1 MKKISIW
8 EDSIKIKNYNK
19 LNRNIKTDILIIG
32 GGITG
37 ISTLYHLDN
46 TKYKVTLVEQNR
58 IGMSTT
64 SKSTGKLTYLQ
75 NDLLTIIKNVHGEKI
90 LLDYINSQKEAIN
103 NIKGLIEKLN
113 IDCNLEKTSSE
124 IYTNKEKEII
134 KLKELEKFL
143 LNNNIKVTSSKNNL
157 VDSKYIIKV
166 NDTYIFNP
174 LKFINGLLNNINNN
188 IYENTSI
195 RKITKENNHY
205 KCITN
210 DNKEIKTK
218 YIVLASHYPYFNI
231 PYIFP
236 LKGYIE
242 KSYLSASPYK
252 SKNNVSLISYS
263 DPFISIRTYENYLIY
278 LSNSHSINKSINDN
292 KNYQEL
298 IKKLNNIKLTPEYLW
313 SNSDII
319 TNDYLPY
326 IGVLKDNILIATG
339 YNTWGLTNG
348 FLAGTIIKDIILNK
362 ENKYI
367 ELFNPNRINKNIIT
381 KSITNTYKNIDS
393 YIKSYKEKPK
403 IKCPHM
409 GCNLIYNDIENTW
422 DCPCHGSRFNE
433 HGICISAPSNKN
445 INIK

>member
-8 EDSIKIKNYNK
+8 EDSIKIDSYNK
-19 LNRNIKTDILIIG
+19 LNHNIKTDILIIG

-37 ISTLYHLDN
+37 ISTMYYLEE
-46 TKYKVTLVEQNR
+46 TKYKVTLVEQNK

-64 SKSTGKLTYLQ
+64 SKSTGKLTYMQ
-75 NDLLTIIKNVHGEKI
+75 NDLLYKIKKIHGDKV
-90 LLDYINSQKEAIN
+90 LLDYINSQKDAIKMTKE
-103 NIKGLIEKLN
+103 IVKKLD
-113 IDCNLEKTSSE
+113 IDCNLEKVSSE
-124 IYTNKEKEII
+124 IFTNKDNEIP
-134 KLKELEKFL
+134 KLKEIEEFL
-143 LNNNIKVTSSKNNL
+143 INNNIKVSSSKNNI
-157 VDSKYIIKV
+157 VNSKYIIKA
-166 NDTYIFNP
+166 NDTYIYNP
-174 LKFINGLLNNINNN
+174 LKFINGLTKNIKNN

-195 RKITKENNHY
+195 IKITKEHDYY

-231 PYIFP
+231 PYMFP
-236 LKGYIE
+236 IKGYIE

-252 SKNNVSLISYS
+252 SKNNISLISNS
-263 DPFISIRTYENYLIY
+263 NPFISIRTYENYLIY
-278 LSNSHSINKSINDN
+278 LSNSHSTNKSINDN

-298 IKKLNNIKLTPEYLW
+298 IKKINNLKLNPEYLW

-326 IGVLKDNILIATG
+326 IGVLKDNIIIGTG

-348 FLAGTIIKDIILNK
+348 FLAGSIIKDIILK
-362 ENKYI
+362 KDNKYI
-367 ELFNPNRINKNIIT
+367 NLFKPNRININTIT
-381 KSITNTYKNIDS
+381 KSITNGYKNIDS
-393 YIKSYKEKPK
+393 FIKSYKEKPK

-433 HGICISAPSNKN
+433 HGKSISSPANKD
-445 INIK
+445 IDI

>member
-1 MKKISIW
+1 M
-8 EDSIKIKNYNK
+8 E
-19 LNRNIKTDILIIG
+19 
-32 GGITG
+32 
-37 ISTLYHLDN
+37 
-46 TKYKVTLVEQNR
+46 
-58 IGMSTT
+58 
-64 SKSTGKLTYLQ
+64 
-75 NDLLTIIKNVHGEKI
+75 
-90 LLDYINSQKEAIN
+90 
-103 NIKGLIEKLN
+103 
-113 IDCNLEKTSSE
+113 
-124 IYTNKEKEII
+124 
-134 KLKELEKFL
+134 
-143 LNNNIKVTSSKNNL
+143 
-157 VDSKYIIKV
+157 
-166 NDTYIFNP
+166 
-174 LKFINGLLNNINNN
+174 
-188 IYENTSI
+188 
-195 RKITKENNHY
+195 
-205 KCITN
+205 
-210 DNKEIKTK
+210 
-218 YIVLASHYPYFNI
+218 
-231 PYIFP
+231 
-236 LKGYIE
+236 
-242 KSYLSASPYK
+242 
-252 SKNNVSLISYS
+252 
-263 DPFISIRTYENYLIY
+263 
-278 LSNSHSINKSINDN
+278 SINDN